1 MSNDKRLMPFT
12 RSSLS
17 LISQVCAI
25 GLYMVEPFRH
35 VAHRSKL
42 TAHRSKLV
50 VRCLKKTNRRRRCKP
65 YDLTTPKYT
74 PKGGIQ
80 G

>member
-1 MSNDKRLMPFT
+1 MVAEF
-12 RSSLS
+12 LS
-17 LISQVCAI
+17 LELRAMSS
-25 GLYMVEPFRH
+25 EPELGSCGSLLTIL
-35 VAHRSKL
+35 VAQS
-42 TAHRSKLV
+42 
-50 VRCLKKTNRRRRCKP
+50 RRRCKP